1 MEEKNKIDTPVPG
14 GSGTEPEALTA
25 EAIEKLLKERDE
37 NLMSQILDK
46 LDRQKTLEG
55 MDADERRAA
64 ETADKIKNLEA
75 ENAKYKIEA
84 KKGEIA
90 KVLAN
95 RGLDANLVDVVVTS
109 DNDEEIIK
117 KINVIE
123 NIIKNSVDEQV
134 KKRIA
139 GTKPGV
145 SNVDTSSITKE
156 KFASLSIAEQQQIF
170 NENPSL
176 YEQMI
181 K

>member
-1 MEEKNKIDTPVPG
+1 MENTGTTPTPATPDG
-14 GSGTEPEALTA
+14 GTKPEALTA
-25 EAIEKLLKERDE
+25 ETLETLLNKRDE
-37 NLMSQILDK
+37 TLVNQILGK
-46 LDRQKTLEG
+46 LEHQKSLES
-55 MDADERRAA
+55 MDEDERKAA
-64 ETADKIKNLEA
+64 ENEDKIKTLEA

-95 RGLDANLVDVVVTS
+95 RGLDANLVDIVVTS

-139 GTKPGV
+139 GSKPGAP
-145 SNVDTSSITKE
+145 SVDTSGMTKE
-156 KFASLSIAEQQQIF
+156 EFAALSIAEQQQIF

-176 YEQMI
+176 YEKLI
-181 K
+181 